1 MEVDEQFMI
10 WSHTSALIPSI
21 VLGFLAGGLLGVFY
35 FGALRQTAI
44 AIVNSQ
50 PLLLIGGLFLV
61 RLSVLLIIIW
71 CAIRFGAV
79 PLIALTLGMI
89 ATRTWMLRR
98 SKRADVK

>member
-1 MEVDEQFMI
+1 MI
-10 WSHTSALIPSI
+10 WAHTSALLPSVIFGFIAGSILGI
-21 VLGFLAGGLLGVFY
+21 VY

-44 AIVNSQ
+44 AIVNSK

-71 CAIRFGAV
+71 CAIRFGAA

-89 ATRTWMLRR
+89 ATRAWMLRR
-98 SKRADVK
+98 SKRTDVK